1 MIDSPAS
8 DTAAPETAAH
18 WNRFAGAPRWLAAL
32 IFAALIAIMAY
43 GVMGK
48 TGEKFI
54 RSADSTAMKANGLV
68 GDHALYS
75 EIARRVGE
83 GENYYV
89 AATSEQRENSYPTK
103 PFLTV
108 RLPTHAMLIGH
119 MGEKPFQWLG
129 MAIGIITILLWRRRL
144 NQEPDLPFYARFGV
158 FLMVINLIQPLL
170 MRAWVYM
177 HESITGTL
185 IALALVLY
193 RKERQGPTMAVMAVA
208 MAIREPA
215 VPVAMIFGL
224 FALWDRNWRAAAIW
238 MAMGIAFLGGLALHI
253 QAINAVILPSDIASP
268 GWSSSG
274 GWLSY
279 VSFVS
284 KTSILRFA
292 PPWVGAVLV
301 PLSLLGWAAWKGR
314 LGNLTFAVQAL
325 FAAFF
330 IALAR
335 PDNFYWAVLIV
346 PTLLVGLIFTPAA
359 LYQLWLSLLH
369 GRAGAPLRLHGA
381 AADHKS

>member
-1 MIDSPAS
+1 MNHSSASVPAAPYSPA
-8 DTAAPETAAH
+8 A
-18 WNRFAGAPRWLAAL
+18 WNRFHRIPRWAAGLLLAL
-32 IFAALIAIMAY
+32 LFGIMAY
-43 GVMGK
+43 GVAGN
-48 TGEKFI
+48 TGDKFI

-108 RLPTHAMLIGH
+108 RFPTHAMLLGH

-129 MAIGIITILLWRRRL
+129 IMLGIITILLWRRRL
-144 NQEPDLPFYARFGV
+144 LHEPDLPFYARFAAL
-158 FLMVINLIQPLL
+158 LMVINLIQPLVS
-170 MRAWVYM
+170 RPWVYM

-185 IALALVLY
+185 IALALALY
-193 RKERQGPTMAVMAVA
+193 RKEKQWPTMVVMGIA

-215 VPVAMIFGL
+215 VPVAMVFGL

-238 MAMGIAFLGGLALHI
+238 FAMGLAFLGGLVLHI
-253 QAINAVILPSDIASP
+253 QAIEAARLPTDLSSP

-279 VSFVS
+279 ISFIY
-284 KTSILRFA
+284 KTSVLRFGWGWLA
-292 PPWVGAVLV
+292 AIIV
-301 PLSLLGWAAWKGR
+301 PLALLGWAAWQGR
-314 LGNLTFAVQAL
+314 LGHAAFAVQII

-330 IALAR
+330 VALAR

-346 PTLLVGLIFTPAA
+346 PTLFIGLIFAPSA
-359 LYQLWLSLLH
+359 LYQLGLSLRY
-369 GRAGAPLRLHGA
+369 GRDGPPPRLQA
-381 AADHKS
+381 AATDHKS